1 MDVAELLKTGQ
12 SLGLTSDQIGNLIE
26 LEKQEREQERVIKRR
41 ELEAEEKR
49 RERDERAA
57 EREAK
62 KFELEMADRDKLREH
77 ELALAKLNTD
87 KCKTSPVDLESMK
100 SIPKIPCFVD
110 GQDEMDAYLS
120 RFEKLAVFY
129 KWKKE
134 DYAYLLGTLLR
145 GRALRIYIGLP
156 SSVSDNYD
164 ELKLALLK
172 VYHIDVD
179 SYRKKFKESVVED
192 DESYIQLVS
201 RMENYLSKWVE
212 LSGVNKDYDSLSDLL
227 IRDQLLSNCPKELR
241 VFFER
246 EKYSKTLEL
255 AEAADRF
262 MSAHGN
268 LKKKTTQMLK
278 SNESFESDK
287 SKEKASDLS
296 HVKCHQCGKVGHIKP
311 NCYHNPANFKKHSLN
326 KSCKTDKVQFV
337 FETELK
343 PQTVVT
349 DGQGSLFDKP
359 VQVML
364 DTGASSV
371 IINDS
376 LIPSNVKR
384 GKLCKVYDYLGV
396 PQYFP
401 KVRCYLNCK
410 FFKGWVSAIAA
421 PIKFTDVLLGL
432 VPGVSAPGFSIPDST
447 LHSNFQ
453 DTDTKVREVTDIC
466 MARTRAQFLKQ
477 RQQAQPLQSFNNI
490 DINVN
495 KDSLIHEQEVCP
507 SLVTVRDKLTSG
519 EEIVVKSR
527 TVKYEK
533 INGLV
538 YRTCVRS
545 NVKHEVGKKQLVIP
559 KKFRTKVLNIAH
571 ESILAGHFSHRKT
584 SDKVFQKFFWP
595 GASADI
601 IRYCRSCVTCQK
613 FGTRGSVKKVP
624 MKEMPIVSEPF
635 SRIAVDLIGPISP
648 TSDRGHRYI
657 LTVIDCATRFPEA
670 IPLRNIDT
678 ITVAEGLVE
687 IFCRVGIPREI
698 LTDQGSQFKSDLMA
712 EINRLLSIKALFTTP
727 YHAACNWESRT
738 IKWRLEKYS

>member
-1 MDVAELLKTGQ
+1 
-12 SLGLTSDQIGNLIE
+12 
-26 LEKQEREQERVIKRR
+26 
-41 ELEAEEKR
+41 
-49 RERDERAA
+49 
-57 EREAK
+57 
-62 KFELEMADRDKLREH
+62 MADRDKLREH

-120 RFEKLAVFY
+120 GFEKLAVFY

-172 VYHIDVD
+172 AYHIDVD

-241 VFFER
+241 VFLKER
-246 EKYSKTLEL
+246 KYSKTLEL

-384 GKLCKVYDYLGV
+384 G
-396 PQYFP
+396 
-401 KVRCYLNCK
+401 
-410 FFKGWVSAIAA
+410 WVSAIAA

-519 EEIVVKSR
+519 EEIKSR

-571 ESILAGHFSHRKT
+571 ESILAGHFFTSQNFRK
-584 SDKVFQKFFWP
+584 SFPEILWP

-712 EINRLLSIKALFTTP
+712 EITRLFTTP
-727 YHAACNWESRT
+727 YHAACNGKVE
-738 IKWRLEKYS
+738 RLNGVLKSILKKLCVDHPKEWDRFIPPVLLPIEKSP